1 MTHSSTTPQ
10 IAPTFATPV
19 QTHPLP
25 PDPDALQSPNGAF
38 KAIYT
43 ELLALQ
49 ETVKRLQ
56 SRIEALEAHYA
67 PPHP

>member
-1 MTHSSTTPQ
+1 MIHSSTTPQ
-10 IAPTFATPV
+10 IAPTLAPLAP
-19 QTHPLP
+19 THQLP
-25 PDPDALQSPNGAF
+25 PEPDALQSPNGAF

-49 ETVKRLQ
+49 GTVKRLQ

-67 PPHP
+67 PPHR

>member
-1 MTHSSTTPQ
+1 MAHSSSTPQ
-10 IAPTFATPV
+10 ITPTLATPV
-19 QTHPLP
+19 QTHLLPLE
-25 PDPDALQSPNGAF
+25 PDSLQSPNGAF

-49 ETVKRLQ
+49 ETVKRFQ

-67 PPHP
+67 PSRR